1 MTHGN
6 GHGILPVAIGLVFT
20 MASLKIVSDAVKDV
34 SKTKTKKKKGSSK
47 KRVNFS
53 ASFEN
58 RSMAMPK

>member
-34 SKTKTKKKKGSSK
+34 TKTKKKKN
-47 KRVNFS
+47 NFMNLDI
-53 ASFEN
+53 F
-58 RSMAMPK
+58 